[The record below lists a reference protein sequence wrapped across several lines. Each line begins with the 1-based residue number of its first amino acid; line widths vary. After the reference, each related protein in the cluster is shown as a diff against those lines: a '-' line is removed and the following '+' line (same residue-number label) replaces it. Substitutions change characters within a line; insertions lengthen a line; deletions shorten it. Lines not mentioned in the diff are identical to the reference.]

1 MRSMRKEDEARKG
14 YFGTFGGSYV
24 PEQLQP
30 RLDELDAA
38 FVSAMED
45 DLFAKEFT
53 RLLKEYVGRPSALT
67 YCANISREYGGGR
80 LFLKR
85 EDLNHTGAHKINN
98 TIGQAL
104 LARRM
109 GKKEL
114 IAETGAGMHGTATAT
129 VAALMGMKCTVYM
142 GEVDVHR
149 QAPNVS
155 RMKALGAEVVSVTH
169 GQKTLKEAVDAALEA
184 YVLNPETFY
193 LLGSAVGPHP
203 FPTIV
208 RQFQSVIG
216 KEAREQFLEREG
228 KLPDHVLA
236 CVGGGSNAIGIFS
249 GFLDDRGVGIMGV
262 EPAGRGLETN
272 EHAATLVAGKP
283 GVIHGFRTY
292 VLTDNDGEPA
302 PVYSISAGLDYPGV
316 GPEHA
321 FLMES
326 GRASY
331 VSVTDDEA
339 VDAFRILCRL
349 EGIIPAL
356 ESSHAV
362 AQALKILPEL
372 SGDKTVLV
380 NLLGRGDKDLDS
392 VLPLLG
398 LQGEVS

>member
-283 GVIHGFRTY
+283 GVIHGFRSY

-380 NLLGRGDKDLDS
+380 NLSGRGDKDLDS